1 MAIQIHYWSDDVER
15 LLAHYV
21 DALSFELVFRQ
32 PDDGQANFCILKLGD
47 AQIMI
52 AETPSAEMAAGRND
66 GRLLESMIPRA
77 GKPGAISA
85 YIGVEDVDA
94 HHEELAASGADIIE
108 PIWDAPW
115 GLRQFSVLDPDGNVT
130 TFHRAQPLDS

>member
-21 DALSFELVFRQ
+21 DVLSFELVYRQ
-32 PDDGQANFCILKLGD
+32 PEAPPADFCILKLGD

-52 AETPSAEMAAGRND
+52 AQTPTVEMAAGRND
-66 GRLLESMIPRA
+66 GRLLEAMISRA
-77 GKPGAISA
+77 GRPGPISV
-85 YIGVEDVDA
+85 YIGVDDVDA
-94 HHEELAASGADIIE
+94 IHDRIAVAGAEIIE

-115 GLRQFSVLDPDGNVT
+115 GLRQFSILDPDGNLT
-130 TFHRAQPLDS
+130 TFHAGCV

>member
-1 MAIQIHYWSDDVER
+1 VAIQIHYWSSDVER

-21 DALSFELVFRQ
+21 DVLSFELVYRQ
-32 PDDGQANFCILKLGD
+32 PDDRPANFCILKLGD

-52 AETPSAEMAAGRND
+52 AETPDTEIAADRND
-66 GRLLESMIPRA
+66 ARLLGNVVPRI
-77 GKPGAISA
+77 GNPGPISV

-94 HHEELAASGADIIE
+94 HHNRVAAAGAEIIE

-130 TFHRAQPLDS
+130 TFHTA